1 MSSAPNGASVPSFTD
16 RWLHAGLWKIDLV
29 GLGAVAVI
37 TAAVWAIAIS
47 PRVDE
52 DQSIRQRH
60 AELVQAEREAEEA
73 GMIARAAAAR
83 ARQLQEELTRTGVV
97 LSPRSQQIRV
107 LAAISDLAQTNALD
121 VQSVD
126 TGTPRSTPQWVEVPI
141 TISGAGRYGDCVE
154 FLAQLSAMR
163 RDILVR
169 ALSLEGDV
177 SNPSPVARFR
187 FEMIWFASE
196 SSATRTP

>member
-52 DQSIRQRH
+52 DQSMRQRY

-163 RDILVR
+163 RDLLVR